1 MKKLKEFKSK
11 WPVFLFSLLAIFV
24 MPFVSFAT
32 SFSDFQPGNMDNTIV
47 GNTLQMSLDSRR
59 SIDSEGADYHRLRN
73 EQRGQPQTTPTPSA
87 VWLLG
92 TGLIGLFGISR
103 KLKK

>member
-1 MKKLKEFKSK
+1 VDDIMKMRKEFKIKRLVIVVS
-11 WPVFLFSLLAIFV
+11 FLVIFV

-32 SFSDFQPGNMDNTIV
+32 SYSDFQLGYLDNT
-47 GNTLQMSLDSRR
+47 LKMSLDNCGSLG
-59 SIDSEGADYHRLRN
+59 SGVSQNHRPSN
-73 EQRGQPQTTPTPSA
+73 VQGGQPQATPNPSA
-87 VWLLG
+87 AWLLG